1 MTTHS
6 ARDAYRLAL
15 LLAGLSAIGPF
26 SFDTFLP
33 AMPTIAQSLHVGP
46 IEIQQALTVYM
57 LSFGVMTLWHG
68 TLSDTLGRRPVIL
81 ACMLLFTVAS
91 FGCAMANSLSAL
103 LTWRAIQGLVGG
115 AGMIVGR
122 AIIRDRFDGIEA
134 QRMMSQVTM
143 LFALAPAVAPVIGGW
158 LFAAFNWH
166 AIFIFMGLFS
176 LLLFVTCWFTLAE
189 THPQHKR
196 TPLAPRM
203 LFNNYVHI
211 GRTSS
216 FGLMSAAVAFNF
228 AGFFIYIPS
237 TPVFLIQHL
246 GLSAQQF
253 GYMFA
258 PTVGGIML
266 GSWLSGRMAGRRG
279 AHETIRIGYVL
290 MFTAVSFNLGYSL
303 FFLPSLVP
311 SVLPLV
317 MYTTGMSLAAPSMT
331 IILMDQFPHLRGT
344 ASSLQGFSQ
353 SMLNAAVAGAVAP
366 LVWGQMQTLALSMAV
381 FLLLGFGC
389 YLRYRRW
396 IVCHPSQPAGR

>member
-6 ARDAYRLAL
+6 ARSAYRLAL

-33 AMPTIAQSLHVGP
+33 AMPTIAQSLQVGP
-46 IEIQQALTVYM
+46 VEMQQALTVYM
-57 LSFGVMTLWHG
+57 ISFGVMMLWHG
-68 TLSDTLGRRPVIL
+68 TLSDALGRRPVIL
-81 ACMLLFTVAS
+81 VGMLLFTVAS

-176 LLLFVTCWFTLAE
+176 LLLFITCWFTLDE

-196 TPLAPRM
+196 TPLAPRP
-203 LFNNYVHI
+203 LFRNYAQI
-211 GRTSS
+211 GQTPS
-216 FGLMSAAVAFNF
+216 FGLLSAAVAFNF
-228 AGFFIYIPS
+228 AGFFVYIPS

-279 AHETIRIGYVL
+279 AHDTIRFGYVL
-290 MFTAVSFNLGYSL
+290 MFTAMTINLGYSL
-303 FFLPSLVP
+303 FFPPSLLP

-317 MYTTGMSLAAPSMT
+317 LYTSGMSLAAPSMT

-366 LVWGQMQTLALSMAV
+366 LVWGQMQTLALSMMI

-389 YLRYRRW
+389 YWLYRRKMQT
-396 IVCHPSQPAGR
+396 HRRF